1 MQKYEKSGP
10 LKVVIAKPGLDGHD
24 RGAKVV
30 ARALRDSGMEVVYT
44 GIYQTPDSIM
54 RAVIQEDADVL
65 GLSSLSGAHLEYA
78 MELGELLRANDRE
91 GVLFVAGG
99 TIPPEDAQTLKSY
112 GVHEVFGPGTPT
124 GTLVEY
130 ITAHAREV
138 DQTAGN

>member
-1 MQKYEKSGP
+1 MTSATGRQAP

-44 GIYQTPDSIM
+44 GIYQTPESIL
-54 RAVIQEDADVL
+54 RAVVQEDADVL

-78 MELGELLRANDRE
+78 EELCELLRKNDRTD
-91 GVLFVAGG
+91 VLFVVGG
-99 TIPPEDAQTLKSY
+99 TVPPEDAEKLKGF

-124 GTLVEY
+124 AELVAY
-130 ITAHAREV
+130 I
-138 DQTAGN
+138 AGNARRARLA